1 MSIWG
6 CNFKRGNCDFAA
18 CNLINIYKSLGGGPE
33 NTTAAALFAFCILVA
48 VYGHKIT
55 KLFCSQC
62 ELFSQILLS
71 FLFFCIVQLSLFADK
86 GCHWLAGLSAR
97 SAVSDCLGQNEAPSP
112 AGWIPQRGLM

>member
-33 NTTAAALFAFCILVA
+33 NTTAAAAAAALLALRILVA
-48 VYGHKIT
+48 VYGHKIA
-55 KLFCSQC
+55 KLFCRQC

-71 FLFFCIVQLSLFADK
+71 LLFWFC
-86 GCHWLAGLSAR
+86 LAGLSAR
-97 SAVSDCLGQNEAPSP
+97 SAVSVTV
-112 AGWIPQRGLM
+112 